1 MRLNINYLKRIS
13 PKLLSAF
20 LIAVTC
26 MVFLLLQNF
35 FALYRVTRDDI
46 LRMGETRAI
55 RAAEEY
61 ANYFQTSID
70 AMDLVAYTVD
80 DLMQGGASNT
90 VLELY
95 LVSETERYKAAISEE
110 YNGIYGVLRGKFMD
124 GTGWRPEEEYDPTER
139 TWYKMILDG
148 GGETVLI
155 TPYVDAESGSIMM
168 SVGKLLSDG
177 QSVVSMD
184 LTMERLREITKK
196 SVEGFPGDDYSVV
209 LDSEGRIVSFA
220 GNHFG
225 KGGNEK
231 DGQTVAAI
239 INRLNSASTLED
251 GRSYEITYQGKDYLL
266 YAEGINN
273 QWHAVSIMDE
283 DTLFSSLR
291 EIEALS
297 LVVMVVA
304 LFFSFFLF
312 FEMSKRQIRTQDLNT
327 QLQSVAGIYKCL
339 YIIDLPTDTYAE
351 IRSNAEDV
359 SRMLQGRSE
368 HATDTIK
375 IMLNYL
381 SDPDSRQEVLDF
393 SDFSTLDE
401 RMKDAD
407 TITVEF
413 KNSRGKW
420 CRGRFVVVER
430 NLSGHLKKVLWM
442 VENIHAEK
450 QKRERLQ
457 YLSETDMMTGINNRG
472 SGESKIRKFLLKGDG
487 GMFILL
493 DADKFKSIND
503 GYGHEA
509 GDKVLI
515 EIAACLKRSFRDNDV
530 VMRLGG
536 DEFAAFAPLVYNREG
551 GEIVLER
558 LMEKIRRIDIPD
570 LMGHAVSVSVGVAF
584 YRPADRFSFEELY
597 RRADRCTYLSKKH
610 PGCYVTYYEG
620 EGPEE

>member
-1 MRLNINYLKRIS
+1 MRLNTNYLKRIS

-26 MVFLLLQNF
+26 MVFLLVQNF
-35 FALYRVTRDDI
+35 LALYRVTKDDI

-61 ANYFQTSID
+61 ADYFQTSID
-70 AMDLVAYTVD
+70 AMDLVAYSVD
-80 DLMQGGASNT
+80 EMMQKGADNT
-90 VLELY
+90 QLGLY
-95 LVSETERYKAAISEE
+95 LASETERYKAAISEDYE
-110 YNGIYGVLRGKFMD
+110 TIYGVLRGKFID
-124 GTGWRPEEEYDPTER
+124 GSGWHPDESYDPTER
-139 TWYKMILDG
+139 TWYKDIQEG
-148 GGETVLI
+148 NGETVLI
-155 TPYVDAESGSIMM
+155 TPYVDAQYGNIMM

-177 QSVVSMD
+177 KSVVCMD

-196 SVEGFPGDDYSVV
+196 SVEGYPGDDYSAV
-209 LDSEGRIVSFA
+209 LDGDGRLVSYI
-220 GNHFG
+220 GNHN
-225 KGGNEK
+225 GNGARET
-231 DGQTVAAI
+231 DGQTVASI
-239 INRLNSASTLED
+239 INRLTASAPIED
-251 GRSYEITYQGKDYLL
+251 GKSYEITYQGKDYLL
-266 YAEGINN
+266 YAESICD

-297 LVVMVVA
+297 LVVLVVA
-304 LFFSFFLF
+304 LLLSFFLF

-327 QLQSVAGIYKCL
+327 QLQSVAGIYRCL
-339 YIIDLPTDTYAE
+339 HIIDLQMDTYAE

-359 SRMLQGRSE
+359 SRMLQGRNE
-368 HATDTIK
+368 HAADTIK

-381 SDPDSRQEVLDF
+381 SDPDSRNEILEFVDLE
-393 SDFSTLDE
+393 TLNE

-413 KNSRGKW
+413 KNSKGKW
-420 CRGRFVVVER
+420 CRGRFVAVER
-430 NLSGHLKKVLWM
+430 DLSGDLKKVLFM

-472 SGESKIRKFLLKGDG
+472 SGEAKIRKYLLKGDG

-551 GEIVLER
+551 GEIILER
-558 LMEKIRRIDIPD
+558 FMEKIRRIDIPD

-584 YRPADRFSFEELY
+584 YRPSDRFSFEELY

-620 EGPEE
+620 EEPEE